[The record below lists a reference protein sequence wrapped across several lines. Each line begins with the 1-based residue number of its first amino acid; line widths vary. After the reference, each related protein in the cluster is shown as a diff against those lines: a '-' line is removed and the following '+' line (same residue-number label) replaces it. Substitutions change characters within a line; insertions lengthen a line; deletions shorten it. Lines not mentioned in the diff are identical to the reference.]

1 MNKFPIKAENSNEDL
16 NVESFKKRLRTIN
29 REKLT
34 FFLISGTVT
43 TLGVIYSLIAKPIYK
58 GSFDIVVDIGSKGQ
72 REIDLS
78 LSSILDNSLIKGLN
92 STINKLD
99 TQEYILKSPSVLMP
113 IFEEVKKSKIKED
126 IKYQELDYSDWKKKY
141 LKVNFTDS
149 TNILSIS
156 YKDNNKNDII
166 QVLNKISNK
175 YKEYSLRDRQ
185 RDLDRSLN
193 YLKAQQKIYQKKS
206 ENSIQA
212 FNLFSIKNG
221 LGNIDGF
228 VGLDANNNMS
238 YSTNSAN
245 GTSIQTDGNPDFN
258 NLKLLGGINPTNKIR
273 LNTNNSSAG
282 QRFNSQFQLLEQYEA
297 QFTNLSLRLNPN
309 SKTLRD
315 LKIKID
321 KIRSSLKRPNKILIE
336 YQNLKKA
343 AQRDEALLVNI
354 ENQLNIVNLEKARQE
369 LPWEIISKPTIEKY
383 RVFPKRK
390 QIVGISFFIS
400 ILIGALITY
409 LKEKRQAFIFEL
421 EELKEMINTDPMDI
435 LSFGNPSL
443 NFKIFKYLLNDYKKN
458 CSIGIITKSSNK
470 EILNQIMNLKDF
482 KFIEIS
488 LVEDYN
494 IEKCDYFLYLVESG
508 KYKAED
514 LELLKRYITFSKNK
528 FIGWF
533 FIT

>member
-1 MNKFPIKAENSNEDL
+1 MNKFPMKSENKNEDL
-16 NVESFKKRLRTIN
+16 NVESFKKRLRTIK

-34 FFLISGTVT
+34 FFLISGTIT
-43 TLGVIYSLIAKPIYK
+43 TLGVIYSLIAKPIYR

-72 REIDLS
+72 RELDLS
-78 LSSILDNSLIKGLN
+78 LSSIFDNSLIKGLN
-92 STINKLD
+92 STVNKLD

-126 IKYQELDYSDWKKKY
+126 VKYRGLDYADWKKKY

-156 YKDNNKNDII
+156 YRDNNKNDII

-193 YLKAQQKIYQKKS
+193 YLEAQQKIYQKKS
-206 ENSIQA
+206 ENSIKA
-212 FNLFSIKNG
+212 FNLFAIKNG

-228 VGLDANNNMS
+228 VGLGQNNNMS
-238 YSTNSAN
+238 YSTNSEN
-245 GTSIQTDGNPDFN
+245 GPLIETGIIQDPT
-258 NLKLLGGINPTNKIR
+258 NLKLLGGINPENLR

-282 QRFNSQFQLLEQYEA
+282 QRFNAQFQLLEQYEA
-297 QFTNLSLRLNPN
+297 QFTNLSSRLNPN

-336 YQNLKKA
+336 YQNLKKT

-383 RVFPKRK
+383 RVFPERK
-390 QIVGISFFIS
+390 KIVGIAFFIS
-400 ILIGALITY
+400 ILMGALITY

-435 LSFGNPSL
+435 LSFANPSL
-443 NFKIFKYLLNDYKKN
+443 NFKIFKYLFNDYKKN
-458 CSIGIITKSSNK
+458 CSIGIINKSSNK

-488 LVEDYN
+488 SIEDFK
-494 IEKCDYFLYLVESG
+494 IEKCDYFLYFVESG
-508 KYKAED
+508 KYKTED
-514 LELLKRYITFSKNK
+514 LELLKRYISFSKNK